1 VRHGQQRLAKAPLT
15 RRFPQRASMGWR
27 ALTGQ
32 GRGFGGAPPPRGGRE
47 GRSSTDIGGVSAR
60 TVSRVADFGS
70 SENLLT

>member
-1 VRHGQQRLAKAPLT
+1 
-15 RRFPQRASMGWR
+15 MGWR